1 MVSVII
7 YDLKGAEVTT
17 LVNKHQEAD
26 YYNILWHGLNSNG
39 QAVASG
45 RYIVKMTA
53 PGFSETITMTLLK

>member
-1 MVSVII
+1 MVSVIL
-7 YDLKGAEVTT
+7 YYLKGPEVTI

-26 YYNILWHGLNSNG
+26 YYNILWNGLNSNG

-53 PGFSETITMTLLK
+53 PGYSETITMTLLK

>member
-26 YYNILWHGLNSNG
+26 YYNILWNGLNSNG

-53 PGFSETITMTLLK
+53 PGFSKTITMTLLK